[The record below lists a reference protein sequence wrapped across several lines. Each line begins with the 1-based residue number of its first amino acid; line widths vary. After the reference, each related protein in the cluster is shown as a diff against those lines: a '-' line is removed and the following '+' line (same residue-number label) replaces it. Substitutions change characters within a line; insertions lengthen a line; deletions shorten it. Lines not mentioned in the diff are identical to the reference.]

1 MLSDASP
8 MAGSYPRIYRASGGW
23 RVGLIACGL
32 LLLIGGVAGAWYLAT
47 EPLRN
52 PQARFWLVGLC
63 AMFGLLGGYCLL
75 STLRSR
81 VLLYPD
87 RIEVVELT
95 RTTALPRQEI
105 RGWRSIPTSPPG
117 FMLVPRDSSRKALKV
132 AQVFRLD
139 AEFTEWLYTLPSLDR
154 EDARTSKA
162 EIRQN
167 IHLGAT
173 PGDRIKTL
181 AKGRRKAAILS
192 ALTAVLGLW
201 GFVYPAPYVLVI
213 SLLAALPWIAL
224 ELVRRSAGLF
234 RVDAGRNDV
243 HPTVAVAFIVPPM
256 VLLLRAA
263 TDFNVVQSL
272 STVAVTL
279 GIGGCLLFAMFVADR
294 SQRGKVGSGVALG
307 LFCLA
312 YGYGATIEAN
322 VLLDRSSPTTY
333 EVVVI
338 DKHVSR
344 GKTTSYNLELGPWGS
359 IAKPNKLRVGRAT
372 YDPIQPGDI
381 LLIDLRKGAMGVN
394 WYVMRAWQRGK

>member
-1 MLSDASP
+1 MVRQMLSDASTIS
-8 MAGSYPRIYRASGGW
+8 GSYPRIYRASGGW

-32 LLLIGGVAGAWYLAT
+32 LLSIGGVAGAWYLAT

-63 AMFGLLGGYCLL
+63 AMFGLLGAYCLL

-87 RIEVVELT
+87 RIEAVELT
-95 RTTALPRQEI
+95 RTTVMARQEI

-117 FMLVPRDSSRKALKV
+117 FMLVPRDPSRKALKV

-139 AEFTEWLYTLPSLDR
+139 AEFIEWLYTLPSLNR
-154 EDARTSKA
+154 EDARESKA
-162 EIRQN
+162 EIRKN

-181 AKGRRKAAILS
+181 ARGRRKAAILS
-192 ALTAVLGLW
+192 AITTVLGLW
-201 GFVYPAPYVLVI
+201 GFVFPAPYVLVI
-213 SLLAALPWIAL
+213 SALAALPWISL

-256 VLLLRAA
+256 VLMPRAA

-272 STVAVTL
+272 TAAAVTL
-279 GIGGCLLFAMFVADR
+279 GIGACLLFAMFVADR
-294 SQRGKVGSGVALG
+294 SQRGKLGSGVALG
-307 LFCLA
+307 LF
-312 YGYGATIEAN
+312 
-322 VLLDRSSPTTY
+322 VWPTVT
-333 EVVVI
+333 
-338 DKHVSR
+338 
-344 GKTTSYNLELGPWGS
+344 G
-359 IAKPNKLRVGRAT
+359 
-372 YDPIQPGDI
+372 
-381 LLIDLRKGAMGVN
+381 
-394 WYVMRAWQRGK
+394 